1 MTSIVTNAGALSAL
15 ATLRTISGSMRQVQS
30 EVATGARVSTAAD
43 NAAYWSISTTMSSD
57 KKAISA
63 VADALNLADAMVNV
77 AYEGLN
83 AAVDVLGE
91 FKAKLIAGKEPGV
104 DTAKVQKELDQLQDQ
119 MMSVATSASFNGQ
132 NWLNTSINDIFNPAQ
147 NTTSMVA
154 SFSRGANGVS
164 LGTMEHRLAETSLFN
179 STGGGL
185 LQADPRDPKTL
196 GGIRYEYVDG
206 DRHLV
211 RSTSNDTWSGR
222 AYFIFDFTGPLQF
235 GAGDSVTFD
244 VTVDKDNPADGLPNP
259 QDPGLTTSITIDRS
273 TIDTVLGAG
282 ANGRVSTYVDYERVL
297 DHVLSAAGSGA
308 YAMTYTDWQNKP
320 IIDKIGISTSESSGL
335 NGSYVG
341 ISNFIST
348 VGSGGL
354 SDREQFS
361 SRGQDHTLHFEPF
374 RVFDGVEVSFDF
386 AINWA
391 TRRSYSFDR
400 DYINTTLGK
409 TDGGVD
415 TAVEM
420 QTLLQSML
428 SADWPDLIIGVPSS
442 NAITLGTDVN
452 ADRLAGAKT
461 SIGFTGISVNIEP
474 IPTLNFMDIDIAA
487 RPDLIETYINYVDVV
502 SERVIEGA
510 ATLGALQSRISLQ
523 ENFAES
529 LMDSIDTGIGKLV
542 DADMNEA
549 STRLK
554 ALQTQEQLATQALSI
569 ANSANQNILQLL
581 Q

>member
-1 MTSIVTNAGALSAL
+1 MTSIVTNVGALSAL
-15 ATLRTISGSMRQVQS
+15 ATLRTISGSMQQVQS
-30 EVATGARVSTAAD
+30 EVATGARISTAAD
-43 NAAYWSISTTMSSD
+43 NAAYWSISTTMTSD

-83 AAVDVLGE
+83 AAVDVLAE
-91 FKAKLIAGKEPGV
+91 FKAKLIAGREPGV
-104 DTAKVQKELDQLQDQ
+104 DTGKVQKELDQLQDQ
-119 MMSVATSASFNGQ
+119 MMSIATSASFNGQ
-132 NWLNTSINDIFNPAQ
+132 NWLNTNVNDIFDPAQ

-154 SFSRGANGVS
+154 SFSRGASGVS

-196 GGIRYEYVDG
+196 GGIRYEYLDT

-211 RSTSNDTWSGR
+211 RSTSNYSGSG
-222 AYFIFDFTGPLQF
+222 APSFVFNFTGPLQF
-235 GAGDSVTFD
+235 GAGDSITFD

-297 DHVLSAAGSGA
+297 FHALSATGSGA
-308 YAMTYTDWQNKP
+308 YATTYTDWRHQP
-320 IIDKIGISTSESSGL
+320 IIDRIGIGSNETSGL
-335 NGSYVG
+335 NGSYIG
-341 ISNFIST
+341 ISNFTST

-354 SDREQFS
+354 SNKEQFS
-361 SRGQDHTLHFEPF
+361 SRGQDHTLYFKPF
-374 RVFDGVEVSFDF
+374 RIFDGVEVSFDF
-386 AINWA
+386 DINRA
-391 TRRSYSFDR
+391 APQSYSFDR

-409 TDGGVD
+409 TDGSVD

-428 SADWPDLIIGVPSS
+428 SADWPDLIIDVPT
-442 NAITLGTDVN
+442 ADTITLETDVN

-474 IPTLNFMDIDIAA
+474 IPTLNFIDIDIAV

-502 SERVIEGA
+502 SERVIDGA
-510 ATLGALQSRISLQ
+510 STLGALQNRIGLQ
-523 ENFAES
+523 GDFAES